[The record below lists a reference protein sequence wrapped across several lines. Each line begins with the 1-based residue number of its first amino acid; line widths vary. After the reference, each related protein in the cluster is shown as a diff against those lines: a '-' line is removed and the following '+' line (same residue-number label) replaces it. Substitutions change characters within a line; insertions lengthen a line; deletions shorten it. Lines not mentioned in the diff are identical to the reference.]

1 MDRITL
7 RNIVAHGKHGANPGE
22 RDRTQPFQIEVE
34 LDLDLTRAGQTDQL
48 HDTVDYAAVHET
60 VVKIVEDH
68 SYQLLERVAS
78 VILDEI
84 LRDPR
89 IIRASL
95 AIAKPDL
102 LDGATP
108 SVRIERDNRKR

>member
-1 MDRITL
+1 MDRIAL

-22 RDRTQPFQIEVE
+22 RDRAQPFHIEV
-34 LDLDLTRAGQTDQL
+34 DLDIDLARAGQTDEL
-48 HDTVDYAAVHET
+48 HDTVDYSAVYQT
-60 VVKIVEDH
+60 VVKIVEEH

-95 AIAKPDL
+95 SIAKPDL

-108 SVRIERDNRKR
+108 SVRLDRDNRKR

>member
-1 MDRITL
+1 MDRISL

-22 RDRTQPFQIEVE
+22 RDRAQPLHLELD
-34 LDLDLTRAGQTDQL
+34 LDLDLTRPGQTDEL
-48 HDTVDYAAVHET
+48 HDTVDYAAVYQT
-60 VVKIVEDH
+60 IVTIVEER
-68 SYQLLERVAS
+68 SYQLLERLGS

-84 LRDPR
+84 FRDPR

-95 AIAKPDL
+95 SIAKPDL

-108 SVRIERDNRKR
+108 SVRLERDNRKS

>member
-1 MDRITL
+1 LDRITL
-7 RNIVAHGKHGANPGE
+7 SNIIAHGKHGANPGE
-22 RDRTQPFQIEVE
+22 RDRAQPFHLEA
-34 LDLDLTRAGQTDQL
+34 DLDIDLTGAGQSDEL
-48 HDTVDYAAVHET
+48 RDTVDYAAVHKT
-60 VVKIVEDH
+60 IVTIVEER

-89 IIRASL
+89 IVRASL
-95 AIAKPDL
+95 SIAKPGL

-108 SVRIERDNRKR
+108 SVTLVRENRKR